1 MSQRKSKHK
10 NLLDT
15 GKSVPR
21 GKFTAINI
29 YIKKEKSLINN
40 PSFHL
45 KKWEEKNE
53 YNVNKCRKKKT
64 AEINEVEK
72 RKLENISKIKDGSLK
87 RSSL

>member
-21 GKFTAINI
+21 GKFTAISI
-29 YIKKEKSLINN
+29 YIKKEEKSLINN
-40 PSFHL
+40 PRSHL

-53 YNVNKCRKKKT
+53 ENVNK
-64 AEINEVEK
+64 EINEVGK
-72 RKLENISKIKDGSLK
+72 RKLVKHK
-87 RSSL
+87 